1 MTSVRRAHTVNVT
14 DVDTVQVN
22 FSRFF
27 IWMDDGYGAL
37 QRELGHPQSQI
48 FRDGFATPLVD
59 ARCEYRR
66 PVGLD
71 EDFRVTSAVVSTGRT
86 SFTVGHLF
94 EDSRGVFAVGR
105 CVHVWVR
112 TAPRHQAEPLPAWIR
127 AGPEEGFFDTVDA
140 PR

>member
-1 MTSVRRAHTVNVT
+1 MTSVKRSHTVNMA
-14 DVDTVQVN
+14 DVDLIQVN

-27 IWMDDGYGAL
+27 VWMDDGYGAL
-37 QRELGHPQSQI
+37 QRELGHPLSQI
-48 FRDGFATPLVD
+48 IRNGFATPVVD

-71 EDFRVTSAVVSTGRT
+71 DEFEVTSAVVAAGRT
-86 SFTVGHLF
+86 SFSVGHLF

-112 TAPRHQAEPLPAWIR
+112 TEPQQQSEALPAWIT
-127 AGPEEGFFDTVDA
+127 GGLEEGFFEGVGG